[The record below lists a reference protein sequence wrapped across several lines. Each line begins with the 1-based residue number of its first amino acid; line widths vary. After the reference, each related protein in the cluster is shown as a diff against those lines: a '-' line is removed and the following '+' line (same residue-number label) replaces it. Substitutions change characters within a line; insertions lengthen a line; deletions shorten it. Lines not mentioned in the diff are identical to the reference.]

1 MSEANEDIALATLK
15 TIEKEY
21 GKGALMVLGNATK
34 VKVDVIPTGII
45 SVDRKVLGVGGIP
58 KGRLT
63 EIIGPES
70 SGKTTMALNTIAEA
84 QSRGET
90 AAFID
95 VEHALD
101 ASWAARLGVD
111 INKLFVAQP
120 DYGEQALQI
129 AERLI
134 DSKAFGIIV
143 IDSVAALSPRAE
155 IEGEI
160 GDATVG
166 ALARLMSQCCRKFVP
181 AVGRANCAVVFINQI
196 REKIGVMF
204 GSPETTP
211 GGRALRFYSSIRLDV
226 RRAATLKEGET
237 PVGITIKVKA
247 IKNKLSSPYGE
258 DTVNLYFETGI
269 DKVTPLIESAVEAGL
284 IAKSGAWYSVGSDR
298 FQGKDAL
305 AKFLAENH
313 DTTRS
318 IIAKLPA

>member
-1 MSEANEDIALATLK
+1 MSEANDAVALATMK
-15 TIEKEY
+15 DIEKDF
-21 GKGALMVLGNATK
+21 GKGSLMMLGNATRI
-34 VKVDVIPTGII
+34 KVDVIPTGILP
-45 SVDRKVLGVGGIP
+45 VDRKVIGVGGIP

-70 SGKTTMALNTIAEA
+70 SGKTTMALNAIAEA
-84 QSRGET
+84 QQRGET

-101 ASWAARLGVD
+101 AAWATRLGVD
-111 INKLFVAQP
+111 VNKLFVAQP
-120 DYGEQALQI
+120 DFGEQALQI

-134 DSKAFGIIV
+134 DSKAFGLIV

-211 GGRALRFYSSIRLDV
+211 GGRALRFYSSLRLDV
-226 RRAATLKEGET
+226 RRAATLKHGED
-237 PVGITIKVKA
+237 PIGIAIKVKA
-247 IKNKLSSPYGE
+247 IKNKLSAPFGE
-258 DTVNLYFETGI
+258 EVVNLYFETGI
-269 DKVTPLIESAVEAGL
+269 DKITPIIETAVEAGL
-284 IAKSGAWYSVGSDR
+284 IVKSGAWYTIGAER
-298 FQGKDAL
+298 FQGKDAV

-313 DTTRS
+313 DTTHS
-318 IIAKLPA
+318 IVNKLTS